1 MAKRFG
7 GKYSP
12 DEHRN
17 DGEQN
22 VAPRASSASFRNAR
36 VDPVGIGANLMMV
49 PPGLM
54 VLMAV
59 ISDAAGLGFGL
70 LAAASWAAGAYLLRD
85 GLRAEAAYN
94 DRKVARRPALPRKIL
109 AAGLCGVGAALA
121 ALRVDPN
128 LISTVI
134 YGAAATGL
142 HLAAFGIDPM
152 RNKGTEGVD
161 DFQRDRVARVV
172 DEAETYLSAMS
183 DAALRARDRQVEAR
197 VEAFQDVARDLFRT
211 VEDDPRD
218 LTGARRYLTVYLMG
232 ARDATIKFAD
242 IYARSGDAKARND
255 YLALLADL
263 EQNFA
268 ARTRKMLLED
278 RTDLTV
284 EIDVLRD
291 RLQREGVHLDRR

>member
-12 DEHRN
+12 DDHR
-17 DGEQN
+17 DDDEQN
-22 VAPRASSASFRNAR
+22 VAPRSSSASFRNAR

-94 DRKVARRPALPRKIL
+94 DRKVARRPALPRKFL

>member
-12 DEHRN
+12 DEHR
-17 DGEQN
+17 DDDEQN
-22 VAPRASSASFRNAR
+22 VAPRSSSASFRNAR

-94 DRKVARRPALPRKIL
+94 DRKVARRPALPRKFL
-109 AAGLCGVGAALA
+109 AAGLCGAGAALA

>member
-12 DEHRN
+12 DDHRN
-17 DGEQN
+17 DDEQN
-22 VAPRASSASFRNAR
+22 AAPRSSSASFRNAR

-94 DRKVARRPALPRKIL
+94 DRKVARRPALPRKFL
-109 AAGLCGVGAALA
+109 AAGLCGAGAALA

>member
-12 DEHRN
+12 EDHR
-17 DGEQN
+17 DDDEQN
-22 VAPRASSASFRNAR
+22 DAPRSSSASFRNAR

-94 DRKVARRPALPRKIL
+94 DRKVARRPALPRKFL

-278 RTDLTV
+278 RTDLTL